1 MGQNGEYAEQRRRMV
16 EEQLKRRGIYDPR
29 VLEAMA
35 TVPRH
40 LFVPPA
46 MQSAAYADAALP
58 IGYGQTIS
66 QPYVVALMV
75 QEARIGPE
83 DRVLEVGTGSGY
95 STAVLAC
102 LAGEVYS
109 IERHRKLF
117 DEARERLASLGC
129 CNVHLRHGDGTMGWP
144 EHAPYDAIIVTAAAP
159 EVPEPL
165 KQQLAE
171 GGRLMI
177 PIGTRDS
184 QVLMR
189 LIRRGDRIERR
200 ALGEVRFVPL
210 IGEHGFQPN

>member
-1 MGQNGEYAEQRRRMV
+1 MV
-16 EEQLKRRGIYDPR
+16 AEQLKRRGIYDPR

-40 LFVPPA
+40 LFVPPDI
-46 MQSAAYADAALP
+46 QSAAYADAALP

-66 QPYVVALMV
+66 QPYVVALML
-75 QEARIGPE
+75 QEARVGPQ

-95 STAVLAC
+95 STAVLAH
-102 LAGEVYS
+102 LAREVYS
-109 IERHRKLF
+109 IERHKTLF
-117 DEARERLASLGC
+117 EEARERLTSLGYR
-129 CNVHLRHGDGTMGWP
+129 NVHLRHGDGTMGWP

-165 KQQLAE
+165 KEQLAE
-171 GGRLMI
+171 GGRLVI

-184 QVLMR
+184 QVLVR

-200 ALGEVRFVPL
+200 TLGEVRFVPL
-210 IGEHGFQPN
+210 IGEHGFQVK